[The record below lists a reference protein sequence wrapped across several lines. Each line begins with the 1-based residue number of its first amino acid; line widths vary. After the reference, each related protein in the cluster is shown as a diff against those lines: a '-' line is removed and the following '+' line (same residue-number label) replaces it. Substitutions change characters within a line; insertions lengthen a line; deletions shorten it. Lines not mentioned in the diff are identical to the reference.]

1 MELIAVSAE
10 QNASNV
16 VKATQPYLTTMIT
29 DSHLNDVPAGRELF
43 VSRD

>member
-16 VKATQPYLTTMIT
+16 VKTIQPDLTTMIT
-29 DSHLNDVPAGRELF
+29 DSHLNDVPGGRALRF
-43 VSRD
+43 TQD

>member
-16 VKATQPYLTTMIT
+16 VEATQPDLTTMIT
-29 DSHLNDVPAGRELF
+29 DSHLNDVPGEGALGF
-43 VSRD
+43 TQD